1 MYSDNNTLMQDMGYR
16 DSMDGLDE
24 APLYDLGYTELFV
37 ELLKGHVYAF
47 NTPDGN
53 YAKIRVIDV
62 SDASVTFDWAYQID
76 PDNPE
81 LAPSL
86 SLKK

>member
-1 MYSDNNTLMQDMGYR
+1 QDMGYR
-16 DSMDGLDE
+16 DSMDDLDE

-37 ELLKGHVYAF
+37 ELLEGHVYAF

-53 YAKIRVIDV
+53 YAKIRVVDV
-62 SDASVTFDWAYQID
+62 SDVSVTFDWAYQID

-81 LAPSL
+81 LAPPL